1 MCSILSDTEMG
12 MMTHSWQCHRQ
23 MDNSNRVPP
32 PQVQQQV
39 QQQNL
44 AASAWRALRTQ
55 SSCRVVMLRCVQ
67 HVQPYSKPKGLTENP
82 KAYTCAQFVVH
93 G

>member
-1 MCSILSDTEMG
+1 MG
-12 MMTHSWQCHRQ
+12 MMTHSLEGRRQ

-39 QQQNL
+39 PQQNL
-44 AASAWRALRTQ
+44 AAYVWRALKTLFF
-55 SSCRVVMLRCVQ
+55 CRVAMYACVQ
-67 HVQPYSKPKGLTENP
+67 HAQPYLKPKGLTENP
-82 KAYTCAQFVVH
+82 KACTCAPFVAQ